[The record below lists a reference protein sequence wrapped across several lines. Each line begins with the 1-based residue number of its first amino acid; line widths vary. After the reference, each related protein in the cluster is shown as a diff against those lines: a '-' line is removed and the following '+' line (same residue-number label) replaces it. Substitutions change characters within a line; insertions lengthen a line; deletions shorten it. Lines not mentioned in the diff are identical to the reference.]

1 MILENNFLRWNI
13 STQFFNKKCSPK
25 LFFSIDKKIKKIL
38 IILDIAKLLL
48 KSDFALKYNDFL
60 VDFCAK
66 NLTYFDPL
74 SRNFHNHTDFILD
87 DWQLENKI
95 FALHCLDHILDNVQK
110 QDLTKFGHADV
121 IQSALFHVQVH
132 RDIDVLSVAYD
143 CTFKFLQKTIPV
155 KEPAKYD
162 AWDELTKKVGSM
174 QFQNYRYDI
183 FIGGYPLNM
192 SIRRPG
198 GSSKDDR
205 LNRVN
210 RPCMIKKTT
219 RGSKISNFETT

>member
-1 MILENNFLRWNI
+1 M
-13 STQFFNKKCSPK
+13 
-25 LFFSIDKKIKKIL
+25 
-38 IILDIAKLLL
+38 
-48 KSDFALKYNDFL
+48 
-60 VDFCAK
+60 
-66 NLTYFDPL
+66 
-74 SRNFHNHTDFILD
+74 
-87 DWQLENKI
+87 ENKI

-132 RDIDVLSVAYD
+132 RDIEVLSVAYD

-183 FIGGYPLNM
+183 FLGAVHKICRFGRG
-192 SIRRPG
+192 RGPG

-205 LNRVN
+205 LN
-210 RPCMIKKTT
+210 
-219 RGSKISNFETT
+219 SK

>member
-1 MILENNFLRWNI
+1 MK
-13 STQFFNKKCSPK
+13 STQEK
-25 LFFSIDKKIKKIL
+25 LEDDWKSYPGAQYCFSW
-38 IILDIAKLLL
+38 LLRQVSGDL
-48 KSDFALKYNDFL
+48 LRNNLQEFLPFALRF
-60 VDFCAK
+60 
-66 NLTYFDPL
+66 
-74 SRNFHNHTDFILD
+74 LD

-95 FALHCLDHILDNVQK
+95 CALHCLDHILDNVQK

-132 RDIDVLSVAYD
+132 RDIEVLTVAYD

-183 FIGGYPLNM
+183 VLGAVHKICRFGRG
-192 SIRRPG
+192 RGPG
-198 GSSKDDR
+198 GISKDDR
-205 LNRVN
+205 LN
-210 RPCMIKKTT
+210 M
-219 RGSKISNFETT
+219 